1 MMGKIIVCYI
11 FVVFTG
17 YISGKLYL
25 DRFSGESPN
34 DLNEEVLLDEASPA
48 WQEPPRH
55 ATASANNIT
64 EEYFETSVEWEMETA
79 SVADLL
85 EYSKLFSFAER
96 EYFFRELAEN
106 RPIDFIEALDGSFI
120 PNRNYFLGIAL
131 SKVPDARYIV
141 DFLSRGEPGNLR
153 FQIWVAEIF
162 SGWVEQSPNE
172 ARAFLVEHGSAFG
185 AGPLQYKAMMR
196 SVMRHEGTDGAY
208 LYLAE
213 LYNDRRAF
221 NGALHENL
229 EPIVKKDPIFAAKWF
244 LEHFDSAASKSGLI
258 MSMRRYGEIDPESA
272 AIFAENLPKGRERH
286 VSMALIA
293 KEWSKTDPIG
303 VVKWFDGLEHGIT
316 RDVVIGTFA
325 EELAADFPVEVM
337 GVVSRIENP
346 RYRKTLIPKIVKNA
360 FEGNPTEFETA
371 LENYDG
377 PDEILN
383 EFREAME

>member
-1 MMGKIIVCYI
+1 M
-11 FVVFTG
+11 
-17 YISGKLYL
+17 
-25 DRFSGESPN
+25 
-34 DLNEEVLLDEASPA
+34 DEASA
-48 WQEPPRH
+48 ALQEPPRH
-55 ATASANNIT
+55 ATAPANNSNA
-64 EEYFETSVEWEMETA
+64 EDVESSFQWEMETA
-79 SVADLL
+79 PVTDLL

-96 EYFFRELAEN
+96 AFFFRELAES
-106 RPIDFIEALDGSFI
+106 RPIDFIEALDGRFI
-120 PNRNYFLGIAL
+120 PNRNYYLGIAL

-162 SGWVEQSPNE
+162 WGWVEQSPNE

-208 LYLAE
+208 PYLAE
-213 LYNDRRAF
+213 IYHDRRAF
-221 NGALHENL
+221 NRALQGNL
-229 EPIVKKDPIFAAKWF
+229 EPLVKKDPIFAANWF
-244 LEHFDSAASKSGLI
+244 LEHYDSELAKSGLV

-286 VSMALIA
+286 NSMALIA

-303 VVKWFDGLEHGIT
+303 VVNWIDGLEHGIT

-325 EELAADFPVEVM
+325 EELASDFPVEIM
-337 GVVSRIENP
+337 GVVSQIENP
-346 RYRKTLIPKIVKNA
+346 RYRKSLVSKIVKNA
-360 FEGNPTEFETA
+360 FKGNRTEFETA